1 MNKLNILWITVA
13 LDLVSFIAAAQE
25 PVAPVVVRTKVRAD
39 PAHPV
44 HIGEN
49 YPAESKRRHEEGVCK
64 VQLTV
69 TADGAIR
76 DVNLTKSTGFPRLD
90 QACLDVFAHG
100 ACCRQ
105 LKTESRLRRLWKF
118 RLHGNWAGQRRSRL
132 HFSFTNSGHRWLAA
146 WGRVDL
152 PHKPWTHQIGDC

>member
-13 LDLVSFIAAAQE
+13 LDLVSPIAAAQE

-90 QACLDVFAHG
+90 QACLDAFAHG
-100 ACCRQ
+100 GLLPA
-105 LKTESRLRRLWKF
+105 TEDGKPVTTTLEIPITWK
-118 RLHGNWAGQRRSRL
+118 LGGPA
-132 HFSFTNSGHRWLAA
+132 
-146 WGRVDL
+146 
-152 PHKPWTHQIGDC
+152 PK